1 MNQGWATDFDVQWCD
16 VGLQVQHN
24 PTDLER
30 FLRYCVNQNPG
41 VIALA
46 LCIAGANRFDVM
58 KAFCGIHDRKHY
70 ARKKDTS
77 CTGEKMEKVIKLY
90 KLHKGK
96 ISNVE
101 IAKRVGCTK
110 EYVCIVLKRKLGI
123 GKRNRWEG
131 YISKDPRY
139 SKEKRRALENAKAL
153 RNPG

>member
-1 MNQGWATDFDVQWCD
+1 MIEKWATDFNVNWLD
-16 VGLQVQHN
+16 VGLQIQHN
-24 PTDLER
+24 PTELER
-30 FLRYCVNQNPG
+30 FIQYCVNRNPG

-46 LCIAGANRFDVM
+46 LCIAGANRFEVM

-70 ARKKDTS
+70 AKKRDTS
-77 CTGEKMEKVIKLY
+77 CTGAKMGKVIQLY
-90 KLHKGK
+90 KRHKGK
-96 ISNVE
+96 LSNVE

-139 SKEKRRALENAKAL
+139 SKEKRKRLEEQ
-153 RNPG
+153 RHG